1 MKTKLLNSTRGR
13 YSNRS
18 WFPEETPIWEK
29 AYYTLY
35 SSAAGKL
42 SQKTLDELVAVLL
55 SSDAGEAD
63 FPLTQRAERIL
74 DQFRLNK
81 TQYHE
86 LIDLLPLSDLLHPN
100 GGVGYRFL
108 IHPNIT
114 DDVYQN
120 VIDRI
125 GNDKKMLKE
134 FQILTESCI
143 RSVINSLT
151 TFTSYTRR
159 WQQKKNANIITPMQ
173 YAHILRVLQRGENK
187 LDKKL

>member
-18 WFPEETPIWEK
+18 WFPEETPAWER
-29 AYYTLY
+29 AYYVLY
-35 SSAAGKL
+35 SSAAGKIT
-42 SQKTLDELVAVLL
+42 QKTLDELVAVLL
-55 SSDAGEAD
+55 TADEGQAD

-81 TQYHE
+81 TQYQE
-86 LIDLLPLSDLLHPN
+86 LIDLLPLSDLLHPY

-108 IHPNIT
+108 IHPNIS
-114 DDVYQN
+114 DEMYQH

-125 GNDKKMLKE
+125 GDNKDLLKE
-134 FQILTESCI
+134 FQSLTESCI
-143 RSVINSLT
+143 RSVIDSLT

-159 WQQKKNANIITPMQ
+159 WQQKNNANIITPTQ